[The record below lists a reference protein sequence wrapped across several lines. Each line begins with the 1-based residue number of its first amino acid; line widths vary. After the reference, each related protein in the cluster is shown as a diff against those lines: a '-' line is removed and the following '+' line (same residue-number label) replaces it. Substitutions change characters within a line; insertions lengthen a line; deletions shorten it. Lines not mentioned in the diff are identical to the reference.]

1 MVCEEQHLDGNY
13 FVLKQK
19 HSSLARLASM
29 FVRPPVPL
37 LIQPVARVSKT
48 SLSFV
53 HAGMQCVCPA
63 IELSPAKYVLELA
76 DNGVLAMLGIWV
88 IMVHAIYRASK

>member
-1 MVCEEQHLDGNY
+1 VVCEEPHLDGN

-19 HSSLARLASM
+19 HCGSTRLASM

-53 HAGMQCVCPA
+53 HAGVQCVCPA